1 MLTSFA
7 RNGSKFA
14 EFFTNPIPFAI
25 VNPAVQTELK
35 GQSNYLKSMCL
46 SVKGKTGKE
55 HNLWKRGKWS
65 IYCVAGIFYRRGSE
79 EFLDGIGDI

>member
-1 MLTSFA
+1 MTEIISASLIATMLPN
-7 RNGSKFA
+7 RKLLKFA

-46 SVKGKTGKE
+46 SVKGNLLGGKE
-55 HNLWKRGKWS
+55 
-65 IYCVAGIFYRRGSE
+65 I
-79 EFLDGIGDI
+79 